1 MLQVILLIRYK
12 KIINQSKIK
21 VFMQF
26 FLYIIQSFRKKII
39 FLEILEVDKLII

>member
-26 FLYIIQSFRKKII
+26 FIYNTEFPKKNNFFRNS
-39 FLEILEVDKLII
+39 